1 MATVAGCCLC
11 GIKIT
16 DRRRKRRLHGQSCS
30 ELKENLQSLSSVPLE
45 SLAETYDQDAYLCN
59 SCENELI
66 SIRNLEKKV
75 GELKAGIVG
84 RLSKLHP
91 VFSIFRVEPQK
102 SIAETRKTIAET
114 RKRTLEESSEVQPAQ
129 KRTPPMASGGE
140 SMLYSDESH
149 PQAHQEASGLTA
161 GPSASP
167 DVQVI

>member
-1 MATVAGCCLC
+1 M
-11 GIKIT
+11 
-16 DRRRKRRLHGQSCS
+16 
-30 ELKENLQSLSSVPLE
+30 
-45 SLAETYDQDAYLCN
+45 
-59 SCENELI
+59 
-66 SIRNLEKKV
+66 
-75 GELKAGIVG
+75 
-84 RLSKLHP
+84 HP

-129 KRTPPMASGGE
+129 KRTPPMASGGG

-167 DVQVI
+167 NVQVI

>member
-1 MATVAGCCLC
+1 M
-11 GIKIT
+11 
-16 DRRRKRRLHGQSCS
+16 
-30 ELKENLQSLSSVPLE
+30 
-45 SLAETYDQDAYLCN
+45 
-59 SCENELI
+59 
-66 SIRNLEKKV
+66 
-75 GELKAGIVG
+75 KAGIVG

-102 SIAETRKTIAET
+102 SIAEIRKTIAET

-140 SMLYSDESH
+140 SMLNSDESH
-149 PQAHQEASGLTA
+149 PQAHQEAPGLTA